1 MCGHSRD
8 DLRKQTGGGDER
20 EFIVAF
26 RYHLDA
32 GRKASGIKTA
42 SLHGQGRPW
51 TSRGYLTSISKKPLK
66 AMQRYKYL
74 CNGSIA
80 IIGQS
85 FDNRTKRSGC
95 IPRNRVKAPIH
106 MA

>member
-1 MCGHSRD
+1 MG
-8 DLRKQTGGGDER
+8 
-20 EFIVAF
+20 
-26 RYHLDA
+26 
-32 GRKASGIKTA
+32 KAV
-42 SLHGQGRPW
+42 PW

-74 CNGSIA
+74 CGGSIA

-85 FDNRTKRSGC
+85 FDNRTKQSTHFALKS
-95 IPRNRVKAPIH
+95 VEAAIH